1 MDFANE
7 VKQSFMAF
15 RKAHDSQFIWHSDCF
30 WEIASSLRSSQNPF
44 SRFKIRLKPH
54 LFILPPYL
62 PTQLTH
68 PLTSLISSFF
78 QSVTSYGLRVTSSR
92 PFGLLLFSLHFCL
105 LPFAFCLFFSLL
117 PYSPYLQHY

>member
-54 LFILPPYL
+54 LFILPPYS
-62 PTQLTH
+62 PY
-68 PLTSLISSFF
+68 SLFSSYFFILHSTFF
-78 QSVTSYGLRVTSSR
+78 QSVTSFGLRVTSS
-92 PFGLLLFSLHFCL
+92 PFALLSSLLPSAFCL
-105 LPFAFCLFFSLL
+105 LPFLL
-117 PYSPYLQHY
+117 LTYNPINAD